1 MDQLGTRLI
10 ILNKKY
16 RFKNT
21 FSMFAKMFKDVKL
34 KNILFR
40 DTNLCHKIIQTS
52 KIMISIKFK
61 ILLTPEGEGKE
72 D

>member
-1 MDQLGTRLI
+1 
-10 ILNKKY
+10 
-16 RFKNT
+16 
-21 FSMFAKMFKDVKL
+21 MFAKMFKDVKL